1 MMSVGAE
8 PLVQEFPVAERT
20 CRVFGELGIDLE
32 TWEALALV
40 RSEGGH
46 LRQELDRIESL
57 RRLGRVARPGGLVLE
72 SLARLRQSNSR
83 LARTFRAFLS
93 KHDTSGDS
101 LRVESMLAVALLH
114 PERRRTAEGWVSGAA
129 PTEADLRSLS
139 DFADRCRGA
148 EPAAPA
154 GVDPDLYRDLVA
166 TRDFLQSFAGRS
178 SRVEL
183 WEVMCLAIE
192 DRAAVR
198 QAADRLGAPDAQASA
213 DDLNAGTIRVLEK
226 LLDLRF
232 RWTPLVRALSRFIR
246 TLPTGRY
253 GGDTLDLAI
262 GFILASPEGREHARA
277 WIEDPQRLRR
287 EAALR
292 LEGVIGRAQ
301 KYQIAL
307 RVA

>member
-20 CRVFGELGIDLE
+20 CRVFNDLGVALE
-32 TWEALALV
+32 PWEALALV

-46 LRQELDRIESL
+46 LRHELDRIEGL
-57 RRLGRVARPGGLVLE
+57 RRLGRSARFGGLILE
-72 SLARLRQSNSR
+72 SVGRLRQSHGR
-83 LARTFRAFLS
+83 LARSLRAFLS
-93 KHDTSGDS
+93 RVHDDPA
-101 LRVESMLAVALLH
+101 RVEGMIAVALIH
-114 PERRRTAEGWVSGAA
+114 PDRRKAAERWISGAGA
-129 PTEADLRSLS
+129 SDAELASLA

-148 EPAAPA
+148 EPATPA
-154 GVDPDLYRDLVA
+154 GVDADLYRDLLA
-166 TRDFLQSFAGRS
+166 TRDFLQTFAGRS

-192 DRAAVR
+192 DRKAVR
-198 QAADRLGAPDAQASA
+198 AAAERLAAPDAQATA
-213 DDLNAGTIRVLEK
+213 DDDNAVTVRVLEK

-253 GGDTLDLAI
+253 GGETLELAL

-277 WIEDPQRLRR
+277 WIEDPRRLRR

-301 KYQIAL
+301 KYQAAL
-307 RVA
+307 RNCA

>member
-1 MMSVGAE
+1 MMSVGVE
-8 PLVQEFPVAERT
+8 PLIQEFPVAERT
-20 CRVFGELGIDLE
+20 CRVFSELGIDLE

-46 LRQELDRIESL
+46 LRHELDRIEGL
-57 RRLGRVARPGGLVLE
+57 RRLGRVARPGGLLLE
-72 SLARLRQSNSR
+72 SLARLRQTHSR
-83 LARTFRAFLS
+83 LARTLRAFLTRITE
-93 KHDTSGDS
+93 DPA
-101 LRVESMLAVALLH
+101 RVEGMLAVALLQ
-114 PERRRTAEGWVSGAA
+114 PERRQAAERWVSGAV
-129 PTEADLRSLS
+129 PTEADLRSLT

-148 EPAAPA
+148 EPSTPP
-154 GVDPDLYRDLVA
+154 GVDPDLYKDLLA

-183 WEVMCLAIE
+183 WEVMCLAIQ

-198 QAADRLGAPDAQASA
+198 QAADRLGSPDGQAAA

-253 GGDTLDLAI
+253 GGDTLELAV

-277 WIEDPQRLRR
+277 WIEDPRRLRR
-287 EAALR
+287 EAAIR

-301 KYQIAL
+301 KYKLAL
-307 RVA
+307 QVA